1 LDQVNFW
8 NKLRGAVAPSPA
20 TVAIPEAIAPVFD
33 DEGVLY
39 PAVDEA
45 GLASAR
51 GQRRVALAYLKQLD
65 EEGFITPLVEDWLL
79 PWEQAYEILGTPE
92 HQASVALLALP
103 AVTAIVPVLA
113 SAGSLSDAD
122 FKVTIQGWESP
133 DAGPVRGAL
142 QRQGAV
148 FTLNGQKFLLPEAVW
163 RLVKSVQ
170 DLHRAQKSEPG
181 EKVNQLGWATVRKL
195 AKRADA
201 RMDGFLDRTVVVRPD
216 ALRLELNRQLVGD
229 QQVIEVTPRF
239 DDQPDGW
246 LASFDRQQHVPDRYV
261 IPSPDGG
268 VTHVLIPPD
277 VKTVLDEVRS
287 MPGRRLAG
295 GKASLFLKNPYAC
308 LGPEAARVLDPDE
321 YDNALEQAGIYFY
334 QFAVKPRFQPEGS
347 IDNVSLVLT
356 APSESVDAVELDFG
370 DPVTLGGFNA
380 EVGANMLAGLPCACW
395 KGYELEL
402 SGFGQRD
409 LSDLE
414 NLQQRWIQQLAGQD
428 LAGILD
434 LSQYGERVIG
444 IGPAEKV
451 VSPYLQKTSSER
463 WLPAALL
470 SELGLDGELLSKWD
484 TSNREHYEQF
494 KVNIESA
501 RAHGEPNARLPG
513 PEIDVELLTAQRLA
527 TMWGEKFTQ
536 PGESLPESK
545 PERNV
550 LLVAGNIDE
559 VDHGQNREDMIR
571 LGLAANADL
580 PAALLPTTTLREHQ
594 LKGVGWLQHLYGLS
608 PRLTSGCMLADD
620 MGLGKTL
627 QLLTFIGWCIENEP
641 DGLPILIVAPV
652 SLLDNWEREMRSF
665 LEARVADEAL
675 KLYGRALL
683 EARTHKDDIPPAIRA
698 HGIQNL
704 LRFGWRQNK
713 RVVLTT
719 YETLRDQEFSL
730 ARQEWSIV
738 ICDEAQKIKNPAAR
752 VTQATKAMKARFRI
766 ACTGTPVENSLTD
779 LWCLYDWIQP
789 GLLGSLNEF
798 GRNFRRPIEAR
809 EGQDAAALDKLRTM
823 IEPQLL
829 RRTKQDVAK
838 ELPAKIEDE
847 SCKALRM
854 SPLQDR
860 LYRSEIVA
868 YHDKRTIQE
877 QLGGQTAAML
887 GLLHTLKLICA
898 HPHAVRP
905 EGHPLEASPKLGWTL
920 QKLRAIRALGEKAI
934 IFTELRDIQRTLQLA
949 ILDEFGFNPVVIN
962 GDTNATSERG
972 PSRQKLIDVF
982 QAKPGFGVIILSTTA
997 VGFGVNVQAAN
1008 HVIHFTRPWN
1018 PAKEDQATDRAYRI
1032 GQTRDVYVYYPT
1044 VVTDGITTF
1053 EQTLDQLLRRKRGLA
1068 TDMLSGSG
1076 DIEIMEFATQL

>member
-1 LDQVNFW
+1 MNFW
-8 NKLRGAVAPSPA
+8 NKLRGAAAPSPA
-20 TVAIPEAIAPVFD
+20 TVAAPEAIAPVFD

-79 PWEQAYEILGTPE
+79 PWEQVYEILGTPE

-103 AVTAIVPVLA
+103 AVAAIVPLLA
-113 SAGSLSDAD
+113 SAGSLADAD
-122 FKVTIQGWESP
+122 FKVTIRGWESP
-133 DAGPVRGAL
+133 DAGPVGGAL

-148 FTLNGQKFLLPEAVW
+148 FTLNAQKFLLPEAVW

-239 DDQPDGW
+239 EDQPDGW

-277 VKTVLDEVRS
+277 VKTVLDEVRA

-321 YDNALEQAGIYFY
+321 YDNSLEQAGIYFY
-334 QFAVKPRFQPEGS
+334 QFSVKPRFQSDGS

-356 APSESVDAVELDFG
+356 APSESVDAVKLDFG
-370 DPVTLGGFNA
+370 DPVTMGGFNA

-414 NLQQRWIQQLAGQD
+414 SLQQRWIQQLSGQD

-451 VSPYLQKTSSER
+451 VSPHLQKTSSER

-470 SELGLDGELLSKWD
+470 NELGLDGELLSKWD

-527 TMWGEKFTQ
+527 MMWGEKFTQ
-536 PGESLPESK
+536 PGESLPENK

-559 VDHGQNREDMIR
+559 VDHGQNRDDMIR

-608 PRLTSGCMLADD
+608 PGLTSGCVLADD

-627 QLLTFIGWCIENEP
+627 QLLTFIGWCIENDP

-652 SLLDNWEREMRSF
+652 SLLDNWEREMRNF
-665 LEARVADEAL
+665 LEPKVADEAL

-730 ARQEWSIV
+730 ARQEWSVV

-809 EGQDAAALDKLRTM
+809 EGQDAAALEKLRTM

-860 LYRSEIVA
+860 LYRAEIVG
-868 YHDKRTIQE
+868 YHDKRAIQE
-877 QLGGQTAAML
+877 HLGGQTAAML

-920 QKLRAIRALGEKAI
+920 QKLRAIRTLGEKAI

-949 ILDEFGFNPVVIN
+949 ILDEFGFSPVVIN

-982 QAKPGFGVIILSTTA
+982 QEKPGFGVIILSTTA

-1032 GQTRDVYVYYPT
+1032 GQTRDVHVYYPT

-1053 EQTLDQLLRRKRGLA
+1053 EQTLDQLLARKRGLA
-1068 TDMLSGSG
+1068 TDMLNGSG
-1076 DIEIMEFATQL
+1076 DIEITEFATQL